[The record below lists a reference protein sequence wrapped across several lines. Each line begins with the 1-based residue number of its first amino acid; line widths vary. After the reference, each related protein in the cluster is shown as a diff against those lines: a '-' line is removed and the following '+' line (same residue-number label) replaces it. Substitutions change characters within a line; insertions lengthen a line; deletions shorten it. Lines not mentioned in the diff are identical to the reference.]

1 MVSNIYLK
9 NFYYDYFNNILNE
22 VIHGGYLTAL
32 GAPALVLTT
41 SIITNSDINIPLLII
56 SYLIPLIVYSY
67 DYMSDLDKDVE
78 SNSARYNHLQKKKKY
93 YPFILVFYCILLV
106 SLLVIF
112 SNYKLILFIILITL
126 GGFLYA
132 TALKG
137 LTKRIPI
144 FKNIYTV
151 LTWSLGGTL
160 FVPLQFSLTLSLPFI
175 IVFLFINMKGLINAI
190 FFDLKDSITDSK
202 EGLKTLPVI
211 LGNKNAIKLLHV
223 LNFAAFIP
231 LIIAVILKI
240 IPVLTL
246 SLIIFFF
253 YSFYYLNKAQKS
265 IDDNVWVKL
274 GSIAD
279 FEFIFWPFILVFSI
293 IVLQSHITI
302 LNLII
307 NFWY

>member
-41 SIITNSDINIPLLII
+41 SIITNSNINFPLLII

-78 SNSARYNHLQKKKKY
+78 SNSARYNHLQKKKRY

-112 SNYKLILFIILITL
+112 SNYKLILFIILISL

-132 TALKG
+132 TVLKG

-175 IVFLFINMKGLINAI
+175 IVFIFINMKGLINAI

-265 IDDNVWVKL
+265 IDDNLWVKL

-279 FEFIFWPFILVFSI
+279 FEFIFWPFILVISI
-293 IVLQSHITI
+293 IIFQSQITI

>member
-22 VIHGGYLTAL
+22 IIHGGYLTAL

-41 SIITNSDINIPLLII
+41 SIITNSNINIPLLII

-93 YPFILVFYCILLV
+93 YPFILVFYCILLI

-132 TALKG
+132 TVLKG

-175 IVFLFINMKGLINAI
+175 IVFVFINMKGLINAI

-279 FEFIFWPFILVFSI
+279 FEFIFWPFILVISI
-293 IVLQSHITI
+293 MVFQSHLTI

>member
-132 TALKG
+132 TVLKG

-265 IDDNVWVKL
+265 IDDNIWVKL

>member
-1 MVSNIYLK
+1 LGGYGLNIHFINSYSQ
-9 NFYYDYFNNILNE
+9 YFNLLFKE

-41 SIITNSDINIPLLII
+41 SIITNSNINLPLLVI

-78 SNSARYNHLQKKKKY
+78 TNSSRYKHLHKKKQY
-93 YPFILVFYCILLV
+93 YPLILVFYVLLLI

-112 SNYKLILFIILITL
+112 SNYKLILFIIMITL
-126 GGFLYA
+126 GGLLYA

-160 FVPLQFSLTLSLPFI
+160 FVPLYYSLNISLPFLI
-175 IVFLFINMKGLINAI
+175 IFIFINMKGMINAI
-190 FFDLKDSITDSK
+190 FFDLKDSTTDSN

-211 LGNKNAIKLLHV
+211 LGKGNAIKFLLI

-231 LIIAVILKI
+231 LVIGLIFKILPII
-240 IPVLTL
+240 TL

-253 YSFYYLNKAQKS
+253 YSLYYLIKAKRS
-265 IDDNVWVKL
+265 INNEIWVIL

-279 FEFIFWPFILVFSI
+279 FEFIFWPVI
-293 IVLQSHITI
+293 
-302 LNLII
+302 LII
-307 NFWY
+307 ATIVFQMCLTHNI

>member
-132 TALKG
+132 TVLKG

>member
-1 MVSNIYLK
+1 MVSNRYLK
-9 NFYYDYFNNILNE
+9 NSYNDYFNIIFKE

-41 SIITNSDINIPLLII
+41 SIITNSNINLPLLII

-67 DYMSDLDKDVE
+67 DYMSDLDKDIE
-78 SNSARYNHLQKKKKY
+78 SNSARHDHLHKKKKY
-93 YPFILVFYCILLV
+93 YPLIMVFYCLLLV
-106 SLLVIF
+106 FLLVIF

-126 GGFLYA
+126 GGLLYA
-132 TALKG
+132 TVLKG

-175 IVFLFINMKGLINAI
+175 IIFIFINMKGLINAI
-190 FFDLKDSITDSK
+190 FFDLKDSLTDSK

-211 LGNKNAIKLLHV
+211 LGKKNAIKLLHF

-240 IPVLTL
+240 IPLLSL

-253 YSFYYLNKAQKS
+253 YSFYYLSKAQKS
-265 IDDNVWVKL
+265 IDDAIWVKL

-279 FEFIFWPFILVFSI
+279 FEFIFWPFILMISI
-293 IVLQSHITI
+293 IVLQTHITF

>member
-1 MVSNIYLK
+1 MVSNRYLK
-9 NFYYDYFNNILNE
+9 NSYNDYFNIIFKE

-41 SIITNSDINIPLLII
+41 SIITNSNINLPLLII

-67 DYMSDLDKDVE
+67 DYMSDLDKDIE
-78 SNSARYNHLQKKKKY
+78 SNSARHDHLQKKKKY
-93 YPFILVFYCILLV
+93 YPLIMVFYCLLLV
-106 SLLVIF
+106 FLLVIF

-126 GGFLYA
+126 GGLLYA
-132 TALKG
+132 TVLKG

-175 IVFLFINMKGLINAI
+175 IIFIFINMKGLINAI
-190 FFDLKDSITDSK
+190 FFDLKDSLTDSK

-211 LGNKNAIKLLHV
+211 LGKKNAIKLLHF

-240 IPVLTL
+240 IPLLSL

-253 YSFYYLNKAQKS
+253 YSFYYLSKAQKS
-265 IDDNVWVKL
+265 IDDAIWDKL

-279 FEFIFWPFILVFSI
+279 FEFIFWPFILMISI
-293 IVLQSHITI
+293 IVLQTHITF